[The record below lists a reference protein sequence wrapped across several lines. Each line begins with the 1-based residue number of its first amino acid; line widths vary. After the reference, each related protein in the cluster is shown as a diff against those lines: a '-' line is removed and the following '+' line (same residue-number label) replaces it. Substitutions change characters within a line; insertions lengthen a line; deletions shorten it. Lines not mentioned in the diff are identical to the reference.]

1 MMTQPPTAEEL
12 LVRVAGRDEAALAEL
27 YDRLAPGLLGLL
39 MRVLSDRTAAET
51 VLQDVFLRLWS
62 DARRWNRE
70 HVSVPACLTLLAR
83 AKAVDLLRAER
94 HVASSPHG
102 TVDLHLKFHSWL
114 PRPHEIGLLD
124 GRRDLFKKVINQ
136 LPGPQRQALELM
148 VFSGYRETEIAEK
161 LGEPLAKVRS
171 GLLAGL
177 GFIRHRLAAVMR
189 TWAANI

>member
-1 MMTQPPTAEEL
+1 MMTQPLTAEDL
-12 LVRVAGRDEAALAEL
+12 LGRVAGRDEAALAEL

-39 MRVLSDRTAAET
+39 VRILPDRTTAEC
-51 VLQDVFLRLWS
+51 VLQDVFLRMWI

-70 HVSVPACLTLLAR
+70 QVSVPACLALLAR
-83 AKAVDLLRAER
+83 AKAVDRLRAER
-94 HVASSPHG
+94 RVAPGHAE
-102 TVDLHLKFHSWL
+102 TADLRPKFHAWL
-114 PRPHEIGLLD
+114 PHPHEIGMLD
-124 GRRDLFKKVINQ
+124 SRRELFKKVINQ
-136 LPGPQRQALELM
+136 LPGPQRQALDLM
-148 VFSGYRETEIAEK
+148 VFSGYTETEIAEK